1 MKVLASWILLSLIV
15 VSLAACGGGGAG
27 GGDIADTGIGG
38 SGAGGGGSS
47 PTEFGFDTGIG
58 GSGGAAGPIQDFGS
72 IFVND
77 LVMNIDSAEFE
88 IEGQDAGVGLEGQ
101 SRLKE
106 GQQVVIPY
114 DVDSFDGSEFEAVEV
129 YYRSNVKGPV
139 TSLTV
144 VDLATGAADLVVLG
158 QNVRSNAATLFSG
171 GASLAT
177 LVVGDELEVSGVPDA
192 DGLLI
197 ATFIE
202 LETGLTEYKVVGQV
216 ADATATTFTLDGLT
230 VDYSATAFTASNGDA
245 VEVKIDL
252 EDFTPPA
259 SAQAREVE
267 RLPDL
272 RIEPNA
278 EVEFEGFITS
288 FTDTADPAVKNFVVN
303 GLAVTTGS
311 GTEYEDGG
319 VEDLGE
325 NVKVEVDGT
334 VDATGTL
341 VAEKIEIES
350 TNAVRAESTVV
361 EVDLVAGEV
370 TTAVGLTFRLTDL
383 TELEDDRD
391 GVEPFA
397 LEDLANGDYIEVRG
411 FLEGSVIKAVEL
423 ERDDFRDD
431 QRLRAPVTSTP
442 TISAGVGTLVLSDI
456 SVTAT
461 DAATSFADG
470 DGTLS
475 GFFGLLEVGTFV
487 EARWD
492 VFSSTGETVDELR
505 IEEDD

>member
-1 MKVLASWILLSLIV
+1 MKVLASRILLSLIV

-101 SRLKE
+101 SQLKE

-114 DVDSFDGSEFEAVEV
+114 DADSFDGSEYEAVEV

-144 VDLATGAADLVVLG
+144 VDQATGSADLVVLG

-202 LETGLTEYKVVGQV
+202 LETGLTEYKVIGQV
-216 ADATATTFTLDGLT
+216 ADVTATTFTLDGLT
-230 VDYSATAFTASNGDA
+230 VDYSATAFSASNGDA
-245 VEVKIDL
+245 VEVKIDPA
-252 EDFTPPA
+252 DFTPPA
-259 SAQAREVE
+259 SAQARDVE

-288 FTDTADPAVKNFVVN
+288 FTDTADPSVKNFVVN
-303 GLAVTTGS
+303 GLAVTTS
-311 GTEYEDGG
+311 SDTEYEDGG

-361 EVDLVAGEV
+361 EVDLVAGDV
-370 TTAVGLTFRLTDL
+370 TTAVGVTFRVSDL
-383 TELEDDRD
+383 TELEDERD

-442 TISAGVGTLVLSDI
+442 TISAGVGTLVLSDV

-475 GFFGLLEVGTFV
+475 GFFSLLEVGTFV

-492 VFSSTGETVDELR
+492 VFSSTGETVDELS
-505 IEEDD
+505 IEEED